1 MWKAEVG
8 GDGEK
13 GSERIC
19 DNEGD
24 ATAT

>member
-13 GSERIC
+13 GSERIR
-19 DNEGD
+19 DNESD